1 MKAIAFL
8 IFALILTIGCDEE
21 SVISSDQFESE
32 IEESKVITLS
42 EETNLIVENTNGSI
56 SVSASDTARNVSCS
70 IKKKVK
76 SRISENDAQSS
87 LSRINITYENISS
100 SVKIKV
106 NHPNNDDR
114 NYEIGLNIIL
124 PDRFNY
130 NLSLG
135 NGTISIITQTRNLLI
150 SLGNGSV
157 QTNVTLLDTCFA
169 SISVG
174 NGELNFVIPENTN
187 AMLSASIGNG
197 VITNNSLNFQN
208 QVITDKKFNG
218 TLGSGTGQIILSVGN
233 GNITMNKK

>member
-1 MKAIAFL
+1 MKAITFL

-32 IEESKVITLS
+32 TEESKVITLG

-174 NGELNFVIPENTN
+174 NGELNFVIPGNTN

-197 VITNNSLNFQN
+197 VITNNSINFQN

>member
-32 IEESKVITLS
+32 TEESKVITLV

-56 SVSASDTARNVSCS
+56 SVSTSDTARNVSCS

-174 NGELNFVIPENTN
+174 NGELNLLVPENTN

-197 VITNNSLNFQN
+197 VITNNGLNFQN
-208 QVITDKKFNG
+208 QMITDKKFNG
-218 TLGSGTGQIILSVGN
+218 ILGSGTGQIILSVGN

>member
-21 SVISSDQFESE
+21 SVISSDQFELE
-32 IEESKVITLS
+32 TEESKLITLI
-42 EETNLIVENTNGSI
+42 EEINLIVENTNGSI

-130 NLSLG
+130 NLSLR

-174 NGELNFVIPENTN
+174 NGELNFVIPGNTN

-197 VITNNSLNFQN
+197 VITNNILNFQN